1 MDVDIDKDQ
10 YPHLTIEDIEKSIV
24 IQNSDA
30 IDGFEITTNLPRL
43 DNTRDFFLWDGVIVK
58 KELIQPELTEVE
70 KNKNERSS
78 MSIQEINRLK
88 NHYPAGTRIELIS
101 MNDPFAPVPSGMR
114 GSVDYV
120 DDAGQIHMKWD
131 NGRTLA
137 VLPGVDSFRK
147 LTPEEIE
154 AESPTED
161 ISEDN
166 PISM

>member
-30 IDGFEITTNLPRL
+30 IDGFEITTNLPHL

-78 MSIQEINRLK
+78 MSIQEINRIK

>member
-1 MDVDIDKDQ
+1 MDVDIDKDK
-10 YPHLTIEDIEKSIV
+10 YPQLTEEDIEKAIV
-24 IQNSDA
+24 IQNSDVL
-30 IDGFEITTNLPRL
+30 DGFEITTNHPRL
-43 DNTRDFFLWDGVIVK
+43 DNTCDFFLWNGAIIK
-58 KELIQPELTEVE
+58 KEFVETKLSEGTE
-70 KNKNERSS
+70 NKSGRSN
-78 MSIQEINRLK
+78 MSIQEINRIK

-101 MNDPFAPVPSGMR
+101 MNDPFAPVPSGMK

-147 LTPEEIE
+147 LTSEEIQ
-154 AESPTED
+154 AEGHTED